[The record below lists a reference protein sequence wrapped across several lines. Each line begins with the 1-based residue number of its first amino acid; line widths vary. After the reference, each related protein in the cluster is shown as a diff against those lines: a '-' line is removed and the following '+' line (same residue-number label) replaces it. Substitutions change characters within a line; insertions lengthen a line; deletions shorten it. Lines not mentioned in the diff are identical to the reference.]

1 MVQKGFQVMIVF
13 MYKLKICQLN
23 YIAAGSNDNAICSMY
38 IYRYM
43 YMYIKVIWPP
53 LKLKAQMFIYKQPLG
68 SMQGT

>member
-1 MVQKGFQVMIVF
+1 

-43 YMYIKVIWPP
+43 YMYIKAIWPP
-53 LKLKAQMFIYKQPLG
+53 LKSTNVYIQTTSGFNAGNLIV
-68 SMQGT
+68 